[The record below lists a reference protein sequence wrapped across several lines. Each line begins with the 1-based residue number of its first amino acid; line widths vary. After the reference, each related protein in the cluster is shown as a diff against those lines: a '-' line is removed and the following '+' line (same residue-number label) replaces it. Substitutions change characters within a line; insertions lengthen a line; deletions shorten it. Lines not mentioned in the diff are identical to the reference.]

1 MFHSVPSRQFLAL
14 SLSLTVIGLNFGGR
28 PGLAQT
34 GFNPGAPSPTTGATA
49 GGATGGFD
57 PQQFTGFVQ
66 SYLKQLDALK
76 DQVSQIVQKITSSG
90 SSAVSKAIQDALGDL
105 NLPDPQKLLANLT
118 KSLGFDQDGKSQTAQ
133 PNSISGISPSIYT
146 DNQTASLP
154 AKVFSQANFSSD
166 AQSAV
171 KQDLQSIQQKVSAL
185 PQTVNGSTQLANQST
200 QAAQTA
206 NQGATTAQQQAK
218 QAQSRVST
226 QDAIKDLNLTAGSIA
241 GQLGALSSQSA
252 AQSGQLA
259 NLTALGATSAGFQ
272 GDASAKLSQVNLGV
286 AAAVGQLADLNE
298 QSRGS
303 EQLRVIQEQALA
315 DQLNASSSHG
325 FNLLR

>member
-1 MFHSVPSRQFLAL
+1 
-14 SLSLTVIGLNFGGR
+14 
-28 PGLAQT
+28 LAQT
-34 GFNPGAPSPTTGATA
+34 GFNPGAPSPATGATA

-66 SYLKQLDALK
+66 SYLKQFEALK
-76 DQVSQIVQKITSSG
+76 DQVSQIVQKITSAG
-90 SSAVSKAIQDALGDL
+90 SSAVSKAIQDALGAL
-105 NLPDPQKLLANLT
+105 NLPDPQKLLDSLA

-133 PNSISGISPSIYT
+133 PNSISGISPSIYA
-146 DNQTASLP
+146 DNQIASLP
-154 AKVFSQANFSSD
+154 AQVFSESNFSSA
-166 AQSAV
+166 AQTAV
-171 KQDLQSIQQKVSAL
+171 RQDLQSIASKIAAL
-185 PQTVNGSTQLANQST
+185 PQTVTGSTALST
-200 QAAQTA
+200 QASQAAATA
-206 NQGATTAQQQAK
+206 NAAATTAGQQAK

-241 GQLGALSSQSA
+241 SQLGALSSQSA

-298 QSRGS
+298 QSRGN
-303 EQLRVIQEQALA
+303 EQLRVVQEQALA
-315 DQLNASSSHG
+315 DRLNASSSHG

>member
-1 MFHSVPSRQFLAL
+1 MFHSVRSRQLLSL
-14 SLSLTVIGLNFGGR
+14 SLSLTIVGLSLGTC
-28 PGLAQT
+28 PSLAQT
-34 GFNPGAPSPTTGATA
+34 GFNPGATSPAAGSTA
-49 GGATGGFD
+49 GASGGFD

-105 NLPDPQKLLANLT
+105 NLPDPQKLLDNLA
-118 KSLGFDQDGKSQTAQ
+118 KSLGIDQDGKSQSAQ
-133 PNSISGISPSIYT
+133 TNSVSGVSPVIYT
-146 DNQTASLP
+146 ENQAATLP

-166 AQSAV
+166 AQKSV
-171 KQDLQSIQQKVSAL
+171 KQDLQNIQQKVSAL
-185 PQTVNGSTQLANQST
+185 PQMVNGSTQLSNQSS
-200 QAAQTA
+200 QAATTA
-206 NQGATTAQQQAK
+206 NQGASAAQQQAK

-241 GQLGALSSQSA
+241 TQLGALSSQSA

-259 NLTALGATSAGFQ
+259 NLTSLGATSAEFQ

-286 AAAVGQLADLNE
+286 AAAVGQLAELNE
-298 QSRGS
+298 QSRGN
-303 EQLRVIQEQALA
+303 EQLRVIQEQTLA
-315 DQLNASSSHG
+315 DQLNASSRHG